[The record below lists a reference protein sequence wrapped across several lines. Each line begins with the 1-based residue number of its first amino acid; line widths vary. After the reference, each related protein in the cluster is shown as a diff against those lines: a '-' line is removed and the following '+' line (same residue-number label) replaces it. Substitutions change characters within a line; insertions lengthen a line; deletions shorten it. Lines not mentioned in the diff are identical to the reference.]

1 MSNKFIVVFLISYLT
16 LTAFSVYAES
26 TDSLNNKLKIIKNNI
41 SSENIKTKDLIKDL
55 KVINLNIKNTDKK
68 INKLEKQ
75 VYIIEKNKK
84 KLDLEIIIIKK
95 NLENV
100 TLNKNKS
107 NKIFKKI
114 VYGEFLIDNNNFL
127 YNLLNRG
134 SNNIF
139 LDTQFSQ
146 YISQNHANAL
156 DLQQINENIIEANTR
171 SLKGKILYLD
181 KENNKLR
188 NKLLELN
195 ILENKNLKLTKIIKS
210 KILDSELIYYNFI
223 NQEEIIKNLLSNK
236 NNYSENNNL
245 EKLKGFL
252 PWPTNG
258 EVSNNFNKFKF
269 HNLHKWNGEVINT
282 RKSISVRA
290 VHNGEIIFS
299 DWIKG
304 YGMIIIIDHGENLM
318 SLYAHNK
325 VLYKNKGDFVT
336 KGETISKSGSSGAT
350 TNNSLYFEIRL
361 NGIPQNPHDWCN
373 IRNKFS
379 LAQR

>member
-26 TDSLNNKLKIIKNNI
+26 TESLNNKLKIIKNNI

-282 RKSISVRA
+282 RKSISVKA

-361 NGIPQNPHDWCN
+361 NGIPQDPHDWCN

-379 LAQR
+379 LAQ

>member
-26 TDSLNNKLKIIKNNI
+26 TESLNNKLKIIKNNI

-350 TNNSLYFEIRL
+350 TSNSLYFEIRL
-361 NGIPQNPHDWCN
+361 NGIPQDPHDWCN

-379 LAQR
+379 LAQ

>member
-26 TDSLNNKLKIIKNNI
+26 TESLNNKLKIIKDNI

-195 ILENKNLKLTKIIKS
+195 ILENKNLKLTKIIKP

-361 NGIPQNPHDWCN
+361 NGIPQDPHDWCN

-379 LAQR
+379 LAQ

>member
-26 TDSLNNKLKIIKNNI
+26 TESLNNKLKIIKDNI

-282 RKSISVRA
+282 RKSISVKA

-361 NGIPQNPHDWCN
+361 NGIPQDPHDWCN

-379 LAQR
+379 LAQ

>member
-1 MSNKFIVVFLISYLT
+1 MSNKLISVFLICYVT

-26 TDSLNNKLKIIKNNI
+26 TESLNNKLKIIKDNI

-68 INKLEKQ
+68 INKIEKQ

-95 NLENV
+95 NLKNV
-100 TLNKNKS
+100 TLSTNKS
-107 NKIFKKI
+107 NKIFKQI
-114 VYGEFLIDNNNFL
+114 IYDDFLIDDNNFL
-127 YNLLNRG
+127 YNLLGRR

-156 DLQQINENIIEANTR
+156 DLQQINENIIKANTR
-171 SLKGKILYLD
+171 SLKGKILYLG

-188 NKLLELN
+188 DKLLELN

-223 NQEEIIKNLLSNK
+223 SQEEIIKNLLSNR
-236 NNYSENNNL
+236 NNYSESNNL

-258 EVSNNFNKFKF
+258 IVSNNFNKFKF

-282 RKSISVRA
+282 SKSISVRA

-325 VLYKNKGDFVT
+325 VLYKNKGDFVK
-336 KGETISKSGSSGAT
+336 KGEIISKSGSSGGT

>member
-26 TDSLNNKLKIIKNNI
+26 TESLNNKLKIIKNNI

-223 NQEEIIKNLLSNK
+223 NQEEVIKNLLSNK

-350 TNNSLYFEIRL
+350 ANNSLYFEIRL
-361 NGIPQNPHDWCN
+361 NGIPQDPHDWCN

-379 LAQR
+379 LAQ

>member
-26 TDSLNNKLKIIKNNI
+26 TESLNNKLKIIKNNI

-350 TNNSLYFEIRL
+350 ASNSLYFEIRL
-361 NGIPQNPHDWCN
+361 NGIPQDPHDWCN

-379 LAQR
+379 LAQ

>member
-16 LTAFSVYAES
+16 FTAFSVYAES
-26 TDSLNNKLKIIKNNI
+26 TESLNNKLKIIKNNI

-350 TNNSLYFEIRL
+350 ANNSLYFEIRL
-361 NGIPQNPHDWCN
+361 NGIPQDPHDWCN

-379 LAQR
+379 LAQ

>member
-26 TDSLNNKLKIIKNNI
+26 TESLNNKLKIIKNNI

-350 TNNSLYFEIRL
+350 ANNSLYFEIRL
-361 NGIPQNPHDWCN
+361 NGIPQDPHDWCN

-379 LAQR
+379 LAQ